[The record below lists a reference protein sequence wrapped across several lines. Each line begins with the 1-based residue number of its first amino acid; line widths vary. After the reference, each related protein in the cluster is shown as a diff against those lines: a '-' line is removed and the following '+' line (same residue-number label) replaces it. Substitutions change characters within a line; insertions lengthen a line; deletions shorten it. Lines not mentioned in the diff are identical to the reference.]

1 MPQDHFH
8 HLKIEEAIYAHAA
21 LEFFFHDTR
30 YSWFFRTFWCFL
42 QKAWIFFFFTKK
54 LLLVSSYLF
63 LLFACTSTV
72 LDAGQIITGFPPAT
86 WHAVLL
92 HRSISWLWVAIGT
105 FFQNLLHY
113 KDLHKNTLIYTCRKA
128 RWAFLLIFFLDSA
141 SSFIF
146 SFSFWITSTLARCPG
161 LSLTHEHLSH
171 KLIFF

>member
-1 MPQDHFH
+1 MQHWNFSST
-8 HLKIEEAIYAHAA
+8 I
-21 LEFFFHDTR
+21 HDTAD
-30 YSWFFRTFWCFL
+30 SSELFDVSSKKLESSSSSPKNFFLFLATCFCFL
-42 QKAWIFFFFTKK
+42 
-54 LLLVSSYLF
+54 LLL
-63 LLFACTSTV
+63 TTV

-92 HRSISWLWVAIGT
+92 HRSISWLWVAIGA

-128 RWAFLLIFFLDSA
+128 RWGFLLIFFLDSA
-141 SSFIF
+141 SSFFF

-171 KLIFF
+171 KLTFF